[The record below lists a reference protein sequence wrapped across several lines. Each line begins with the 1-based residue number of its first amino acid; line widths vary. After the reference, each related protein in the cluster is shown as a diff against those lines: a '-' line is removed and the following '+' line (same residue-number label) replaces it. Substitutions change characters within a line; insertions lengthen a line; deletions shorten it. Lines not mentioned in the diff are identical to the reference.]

1 MLRIKELCKEKG
13 IALQTLAEKRLGIT
27 NQALYA
33 SINGN
38 PTLERL
44 QQIATA
50 LEVDVTELF
59 SPKGDGFMAVVDYDG
74 KLRRFDSIGA
84 LKAFIGEIEENKN

>member
-13 IALQTLAEKRLGIT
+13 ISLQTLAGKKLGIT

-44 QQIATA
+44 EEIAAALGVTVPDLFA
-50 LEVDVTELF
+50 PPKECAITCPKCGAVLEVKE
-59 SPKGDGFMAVVDYDG
+59 K
-74 KLRRFDSIGA
+74 
-84 LKAFIGEIEENKN
+84 E